1 MLTTIF
7 RPTLRLRVFVCLL
20 VLLAMA
26 IGGYVVSSSPSR
38 GILSPDVVISQ
49 VYGAGG
55 NSGASFQND
64 FIELFNRGNTS
75 VDLTGWAVQYA
86 GATGTTW
93 SKTDL
98 SGMLAPGKYLLIQEA
113 GGANGL
119 PLPAPDITGTIAMA
133 AAAGKVVLTNTNTL
147 IASGTSC
154 PSGATVVDIL
164 GYGTTANC
172 FEGAAPTANLSAT
185 TAALRAS
192 NGCTETDS
200 NSADFTVAAPNP
212 RNSATAAIVCGA
224 PTNPT
229 SIGAASPNPVNAG
242 NVVLLTVNVTTGTN
256 PASTGITVTANL
268 SSIGGL
274 ASQMFFDDG
283 SNGDATPSDNVFS
296 FQTPVPVMTT
306 PGAKSFAT
314 TVADAQ
320 SRSSMTTINLTVQA
334 PMSPGSVVI
343 SQVYGGGGNSGAP
356 FTNDFI
362 ELFNRTNAPVNI
374 SGWSVQYA
382 TSTGSSWSKTDLT
395 GTIAPGQYFLIQQAS
410 GGANGVALP
419 TPDATGTIAMAATA
433 GKIVLTN
440 TNTLIAG
447 GTLCPMDAS
456 VVDIVG
462 YGTANCFE
470 GAAAAP
476 APSAT
481 NSDLRGM
488 NGCADTNNNSAD
500 FTTSAPNPRNTA
512 SPTAICG
519 LPTNPTGIGAA
530 NPNPVTLGNAVLLT
544 VTITPGTNPTSAG
557 ITVIANISSI
567 GGAVSQAFT
576 DDGQNGD
583 VTPNDNIFSF
593 QPLVDPMTS
602 TGVKMIPVT
611 IADAQARSSNLTIN
625 LTVQAPAPPGNVVI
639 SQVYGGGGNSNAPF
653 TNDFIE
659 LFNRSGAAVNVNG
672 WSVQYAS
679 STGSTWQKT
688 DLTGTIAPGQYLL
701 IQQASGG
708 MNGSALPTP
717 DVTGTITMAATSGK
731 VALVNNTNLLSGA
744 CPLGPNTIDF
754 VGFGNTAN
762 CFEGAGMAPAPSGT
776 NSILRVGEGCGD
788 TNQNALN
795 FQAGAPN
802 PRNTA
807 SPLHDCSGGA
817 VFNQSSVA
825 LKITDPALCSGAGN
839 IVIVEASLKNIGNRI
854 QTNNPGAEFTALL
867 PANLLAVA
875 GSCTSTTGNCAISG
889 SQLDWN
895 GAVGINETI
904 TIKFNA
910 QVNDGTP
917 QGSQLCVNSTVNF
930 DSDNDGIN
938 NATLS
943 LQACLTVTCPA
954 VGPGL
959 AFPAASQ
966 GSDQKAGSV
975 LVFPFYSSIG
985 TNSTRENTRFNLTNS
1000 EPTRRV
1006 AVHLF
1011 FIQDDAAAVADAF
1024 VCLTPNQ
1031 TTSFLASD
1039 FDPDIAGYLIAIAVD
1054 ERTGCPINFN
1064 FLIGDEFVKLSS
1076 GHAANLAA
1084 IAFAALTGAPPAC
1097 DGNSVTSEIRFDD
1110 VSYNAVPRVLA
1121 VDSILSAVDGNSTL
1135 LIVDRIGGNLGTGV
1149 STVGQLFGILY
1160 DDEEHAYSFERS
1172 TTRRQF
1178 RAILSSAD
1186 FPRTVPRFTNVVPA
1200 GRTGW
1205 MKFWRDDDGGIV
1217 GAVIN
1222 FNPNAAASS
1231 SAFNQGHNLHHLTLT
1246 TNSSFIIPVF
1256 PPNC

>member
-7 RPTLRLRVFVCLL
+7 RPALRPRVFV
-20 VLLAMA
+20 VLL
-26 IGGYVVSSSPSR
+26 IFCCGYAVFSSPSR
-38 GILSPDVVISQ
+38 TMVSTDVVISQ

-64 FIELFNRGNTS
+64 FIELFNRGNATVNLS
-75 VDLTGWAVQYA
+75 GWAVQYA
-86 GATGTTW
+86 AATGTTW

-113 GGANGL
+113 GGANGS
-119 PLPAPDITGTIAMA
+119 PLPSPDITGTITMA
-133 AAAGKVVLTNTNTL
+133 ATAGKVVLTNTNTL

-154 PSGATVVDIL
+154 PAGATVVDIV
-164 GYGTTANC
+164 GYGPTANC
-172 FEGAAPTANLSAT
+172 FEGSGPTANLSAT
-185 TAALRAS
+185 TAAIRAS
-192 NGCTETDS
+192 NGCTETDNNAS
-200 NSADFTVAAPNP
+200 DFAVAAPNP
-212 RNSATAAIVCGA
+212 RNSATPAIVCGA

-229 SIGAASPNPVNAG
+229 GIGAASPNPVNAG
-242 NVVLLTVNVTTGTN
+242 NLVLLTVNVTPGTN
-256 PASTGITVTANL
+256 PASTGITVIANL
-268 SSIGGL
+268 SSIGGA

-283 SNGDATPSDNVFS
+283 SNGDATPNDNVFS
-296 FQTPVPVMTT
+296 FQTVVPAMTA
-306 PGAKSFAT
+306 PGAKMFSV

-320 SRSSMTTINLTVQA
+320 SRSSATTINLTVQA
-334 PMSPGSVVI
+334 AMASGSVVI

-374 SGWSVQYA
+374 SGWAVQYA

-410 GGANGVALP
+410 GGAIGIALP
-419 TPDATGTIAMAATA
+419 APDATGTIAMAATA

-447 GTLCPMDAS
+447 GTLCPMDGS

-462 YGTANCFE
+462 YGSANCFE

-481 NSDLRGM
+481 NADLRAM
-488 NGCADTNNNSAD
+488 NGCADTNNNGAD
-500 FTTSAPNPRNTA
+500 FTTGAPNPRNSA

-519 LPTNPTGIGAA
+519 APTNPTGVGAA
-530 NPNPVTLGNAVLLT
+530 NPNLVTLGNAVLLT
-544 VTITPGTNPTSAG
+544 VAVTPGTNPASTG
-557 ITVIANISSI
+557 VTVTANISSI
-567 GGAVSQAFT
+567 GGAVSQSFS

-593 QPLVDPMTS
+593 QPLVDPMTAV
-602 TGVKMIPVT
+602 GMKMIPVT
-611 IADAQARSSNLTIN
+611 IADAQSRSSNLNIN

-659 LFNRSGAAVNVNG
+659 LFNRSGAPVNLNG
-672 WSVQYAS
+672 WSVQYGSAS
-679 STGSTWQKT
+679 GSSWQKT
-688 DLTGTIAPGQYLL
+688 DLTGMISPGQYFL

-708 MNGSALPTP
+708 MNGAPLPAP

-731 VALVNNTNLLSGA
+731 VALVNNTGLLSGA

-754 VGFGNTAN
+754 VGFGNSAN
-762 CFEGAGMAPAPSGT
+762 CFEGLGAAPAPSGT
-776 NSILRVGEGCGD
+776 TSILRVGEGCGD

-795 FQAGAPN
+795 FQTGAPM

-817 VFNQSSVA
+817 SFTLTSVL
-825 LKITDPALCSGAGN
+825 LKITDPAVCSEAGN
-839 IVIVEASLKNIGNRI
+839 IVQVEATLKNIGDRN
-854 QTNNPGAEFTALL
+854 QTDNPGSEFTAQL
-867 PANLLAVA
+867 PANLLPVA
-875 GSCTSTTGNCAISG
+875 NSCTATSGTCSIAG

-895 GAVGINETI
+895 GAVAVNETA

-910 QVNDGTP
+910 QIKDGTP
-917 QGSQLCVNSTVNF
+917 QGSQLCANATVNF
-930 DSDNDGIN
+930 DADNDGIN
-938 NATLS
+938 NAALNV
-943 LQACLTVTCPA
+943 QACLTVNCPA
-954 VGPGL
+954 VGPGNP
-959 AFPAASQ
+959 FPASSEA
-966 GSDQKAGSV
+966 SDQKAGSV

-985 TNSTRENTRFNLTNS
+985 TNATRENTRFNLTNTEVS
-1000 EPTRRV
+1000 RSV

-1011 FIQDDAAAVADAF
+1011 FIQDDAAAVADAY

-1039 FDPDIAGYLIAIAVD
+1039 FDPDVSGYLIAIAVN

-1084 IAFAALTGAPPAC
+1084 VAFAALTGAPPVC
-1097 DGNSVTSEIRFDD
+1097 DGNSVTSEIRFDGI
-1110 VSYNAVPRVLA
+1110 SYNAAPRALSI
-1121 VDSILSAVDGNSTL
+1121 DSIPSAVDGNSTL
-1135 LIVDRIGGNLGTGV
+1135 LVIDRIGGNLGTGV
-1149 STVGQLFGILY
+1149 SSIGQLFGILF
-1160 DDEEHAYSFERS
+1160 DDEEHSYSFERS

-1178 RAILSSAD
+1178 RAILSNSD
-1186 FPRTVPRFTNVVPA
+1186 FPRTVPRFTNVIPA

-1217 GAVIN
+1217 GAAIN
-1222 FNPNAAASS
+1222 FNATASANS

-1246 TNSSFIIPVF
+1246 AASSFVVPIF